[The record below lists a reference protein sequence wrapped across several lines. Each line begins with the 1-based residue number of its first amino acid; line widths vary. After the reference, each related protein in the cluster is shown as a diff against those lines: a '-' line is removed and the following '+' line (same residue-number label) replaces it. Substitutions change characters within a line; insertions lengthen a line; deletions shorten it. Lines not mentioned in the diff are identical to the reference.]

1 MYELKDIENKILHG
15 HILSELAKFPDNIID
30 TIITSPPYWSARFYP
45 PEINTIWDADLNCEH
60 NWNIYIKGKKKY
72 PDSFSEEGQSSD
84 YIEKHEQKFC
94 TKCNAWFGQ
103 LGLEPT
109 PNLYI
114 KHLTDISNELRRILK
129 PTGVFFLNI
138 GDSYAGSMHGYGI
151 KEPNP
156 DSLQSLTKGYDS
168 ASVMMPP
175 SKTSI
180 GSEPWIVPK
189 QLLLIPFR
197 VAASLQNN
205 KWILRQDIIWHKNS
219 CLPTTARDRFTS
231 SYEHIFMFVKNRKYF
246 FNDEFSRK
254 EYEPASVK
262 RVEYQLPLFG
272 GHESGAAC
280 TGSKKGGGEQRYIS
294 LNPKGAK
301 KHDVWNMNTANYH
314 GAHFA
319 TFPPIL
325 VENCIKPGCPK
336 EVCTVCGKPKIPIV
350 KKTYIP
356 TRPGLNTGTMKSS
369 SKDDPLKSLH
379 DREITKKRMKM
390 KYEYI
395 GMFPSCKCNSTF
407 KPGIVFDPFAGSG
420 TALAVAKKLGYRYCG
435 IELCSDY
442 IKIIEARLGSM
453 L

>member
-1 MYELKDIENKILHG
+1 MYELKDIENKVIKGNALEE
-15 HILSELAKFPDNIID
+15 LSKFPSNIID
-30 TIITSPPYWSARFYP
+30 CSITSPPYYSARYYGE
-45 PEINTIWDADLNCEH
+45 EINTFWDN
-60 NWNIYIKGKKKY
+60 KKWY
-72 PDSFSEEGQSSD
+72 
-84 YIEKHEQKFC
+84 
-94 TKCNAWFGQ
+94 GQ
-103 LGLEPT
+103 LGLESSPQM
-109 PNLYI
+109 YI
-114 KHLTDISNELRRILK
+114 SHLVDIFSEIYRVLK
-129 PTGVFFLNI
+129 SSGIFFLNI
-138 GDSYAGSMHGYGI
+138 GDTYAGSMHGHGI
-151 KEPNP
+151 KEKNPN
-156 DSLQSLTKGYDS
+156 SLQSPFNEYDP
-168 ASVMMPP
+168 ASIMMPP
-175 SKTSI
+175 SKTCV
-180 GSEPWIVPK
+180 GSESWIVPK
-189 QLLLIPFR
+189 QLLLIPSR
-197 VAASLQNN
+197 VAVALQS
-205 KWILRQDIIWHKNS
+205 KGWILRQDIIWHKNS
-219 CLPTTARDRFTS
+219 CLPSTARDRFTS

-319 TFPPIL
+319 TFPEIL

-336 EVCTVCGKPKIPIV
+336 EVCTICGKPKIPIV

-395 GMFPSCKCNSTF
+395 GMFPSCKCNSSF
-407 KPGIVFDPFAGSG
+407 IPGIILDPFAGSG
-420 TALAVAKKLGYRYCG
+420 TSLIVAKKLGYRYIG
-435 IELCSDY
+435 IEMHPKYVDM
-442 IKIIEARLGSM
+442 INARLGSM